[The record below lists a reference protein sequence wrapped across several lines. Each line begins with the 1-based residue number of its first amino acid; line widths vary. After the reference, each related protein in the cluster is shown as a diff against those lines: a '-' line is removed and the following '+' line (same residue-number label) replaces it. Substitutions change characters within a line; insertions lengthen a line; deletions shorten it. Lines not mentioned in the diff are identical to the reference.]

1 MANYNSN
8 IEISVIIPVYKAEE
22 NLDELIERLKTQLG
36 LITNSYEIILV
47 DDGSPDDS
55 WYKIL
60 TNSKHNPGHIKGVK
74 LSRNFGQHYA
84 ITAGIDY
91 CVGKWTI
98 VMDCDLQD
106 RPEEIPNLYKKA
118 LEGYDIVLA
127 SRTLRRDKFLK
138 STFSK
143 IFYTILSYL
152 TGTYHDPHVANFG
165 VYSYKVING
174 VKDMRESIRY
184 FPTMVRWVGFK
195 STTIPVVHAERLKG
209 KTTYDFKKLLSLAI
223 DIILAYSD
231 KPIRLSIKFGFLISL
246 ISFLFAVVIFYFA
259 LTGKVLVSGYASLI
273 ISLSFFSGLIIS
285 ILGIIGLYV
294 GKTFEVTK
302 KRPLYFVDEKT
313 F

>member
-1 MANYNSN
+1 MTNNKPS
-8 IEISVIIPVYKAEE
+8 IEVSVVIPVYKAEE
-22 NLDELIERLKTQLG
+22 NLDELVERLKSQLE

-55 WYKIL
+55 WHKIL
-60 TNSKHNPGHIKGVK
+60 TNSKCYPEYIKGVK

-106 RPEEIPNLYKKA
+106 RPEEIPKLYKKA

-127 SRTLRRDKFLK
+127 SRSKRKDKFFK
-138 STFSK
+138 ATFSK
-143 IFYTILSYL
+143 IFHLILSYL
-152 TGTYHDPHVANFG
+152 TGTYHDARIANFG
-165 VYSYKVING
+165 IYSNKVING
-174 VKDMRESIRY
+174 VRDMRESIRY
-184 FPTMVRWVGFK
+184 FPTMVKWVGFK
-195 STTIPVVHAERLKG
+195 YTTIPVEHSERSKG
-209 KTTYDFKKLLSLAI
+209 KTTYNFKKLLNLAL

-246 ISFLFAVVIFYFA
+246 ISFLFALVVFYFA

-273 ISLSFFSGLIIS
+273 ISISFFSGMIIS